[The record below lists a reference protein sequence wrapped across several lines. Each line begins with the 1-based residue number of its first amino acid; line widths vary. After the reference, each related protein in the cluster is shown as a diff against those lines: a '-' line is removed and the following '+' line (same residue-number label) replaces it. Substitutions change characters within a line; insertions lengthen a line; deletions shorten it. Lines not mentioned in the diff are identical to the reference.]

1 MKVLLVGEYNRAHK
15 FLKDALIKLG
25 HEALVVGLT
34 DGFKKAEVDIEIKN
48 NYDKGFR
55 KKWRWILR
63 KLFDYDLNSLDV
75 KRQIIELKSS
85 LSGYDVVQ
93 FINESP
99 FICRPHIEQEIF
111 DLLREWNDKVYL
123 LSCGTDHISVKYA
136 YEQKFRYS
144 ILTPYFEGRVPKH
157 DYSLGLKY
165 LEPKFKA
172 LHEHIYM
179 HINGVISSDFD
190 YFIPLQGH
198 PKHLGLIPHPIDVDQ
213 IKFRPLEISDKIV
226 IFHGINRNN
235 YYKKGNDI
243 FDKALD
249 IISLNYSNKVEI
261 ITAENLPYAE
271 YIHAF
276 DSAHILL
283 DQIFAYDQGYN
294 ALEAMAKGKVVF
306 TGAEREWLEHYDLEE
321 DMVAINALPDVDA
334 IVNKL
339 SHLIDHPKE
348 LTEISKR
355 ARAFVEAHHHYV
367 KCAERYLEVWTSN

>member
-55 KKWRWILR
+55 KRWRWLLR

-75 KRQIIELKSS
+75 KRQIQELKTSI
-85 LSGYDVVQ
+85 SGYDVVQ

-99 FICRPHIEQEIF
+99 FICRPHIEQDIF
-111 DLLREWNDKVYL
+111 DMLREWNDKVYL
-123 LSCGTDHISVKYA
+123 LSCGTDHISVQYAFDKKY
-136 YEQKFRYS
+136 RYS
-144 ILTPYFEGRVPKH
+144 ILTPYFEGRVPKQ

-165 LEPKFKA
+165 LEPNFKA
-172 LHEHIYM
+172 LHEHLYE

-190 YFIPLQGH
+190 YYLPLKDH

-213 IKFRPLEISDKIV
+213 IKFKPLEIRDKII

-243 FDKALD
+243 FNEALD
-249 IISLNYSNKVEI
+249 HLVLNYGDRVEI

-271 YIHAF
+271 YINAF

-306 TGAEREWLEHYDLEE
+306 TGAEQEWLEHYGLEE
-321 DMVAINALPDVDA
+321 DTVAINALPNVDA

-339 SHLIDHPKE
+339 SHLIDHPE
-348 LTEISKR
+348 QLIEISKR

-367 KCAERYLEVWTSN
+367 KCAERYLEFWKSN